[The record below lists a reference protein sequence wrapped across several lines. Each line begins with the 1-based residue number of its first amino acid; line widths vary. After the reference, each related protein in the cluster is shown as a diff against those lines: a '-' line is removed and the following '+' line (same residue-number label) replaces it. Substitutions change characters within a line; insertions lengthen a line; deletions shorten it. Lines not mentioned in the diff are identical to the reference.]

1 MEVATSR
8 CVLSAVRWA
17 TDINYRFIVL
27 SGACSD
33 GDPEVHRVLTEKVYP
48 RQGTVMSTQQFL
60 GAI

>member
-27 SGACSD
+27 LGGCSD
-33 GDPEVHRVLTEKVYP
+33 GDPEVHLVLTEKVYL
-48 RQGTVMSTQQFL
+48 RQGTVMSTQEL
-60 GAI
+60 LVAI